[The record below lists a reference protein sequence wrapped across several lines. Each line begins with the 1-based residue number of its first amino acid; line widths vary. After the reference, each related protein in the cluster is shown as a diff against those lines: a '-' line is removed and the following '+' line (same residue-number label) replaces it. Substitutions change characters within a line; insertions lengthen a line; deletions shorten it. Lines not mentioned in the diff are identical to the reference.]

1 MGFLGRVGDL
11 HPLWVV
17 HPDVRLQSGGAA
29 GRCPWGLPCPL
40 GCVMVTL
47 AVHGQAGA
55 AHQGPDGDGG
65 EAVHQSVTDAAADAG
80 EEEQVR

>member
-1 MGFLGRVGDL
+1 
-11 HPLWVV
+11 
-17 HPDVRLQSGGAA
+17 
-29 GRCPWGLPCPL
+29 
-40 GCVMVTL
+40 MVTL

-80 EEEQVR
+80 EEEQVW